1 MASARQLSKVLRTK
15 GGFRQWIAALMPLP
29 CDGERVTA
37 QHDQRDQP
45 PDCGVAVDVG
55 AHKLAPS
62 GSARPSALDLMRKWA
77 ADAAALKADRA
88 APQLRFPCRHSPGTE
103 AIKGKLPSSRME
115 HYCECDPIGDPALLV
130 AVQSDQK
137 SGVPTGIGYS

>member
-1 MASARQLSKVLRTK
+1 L
-15 GGFRQWIAALMPLP
+15 IAAPTP
-29 CDGERVTA
+29 RGQGDGERVTA

-88 APQLRFPCRHSPGTE
+88 APQLRFRAG
-103 AIKGKLPSSRME
+103 IR
-115 HYCECDPIGDPALLV
+115 PAR
-130 AVQSDQK
+130 
-137 SGVPTGIGYS
+137 